1 MSSQNVVISKRLY
14 PFATWSVTFLFP
26 VPDEQFVLKRIADS
40 AIDIYAMVVVL
51 SRCINTSSQSR
62 LPHVFIPHMIYVNV
76 YNFLLCAE
84 LHAH

>member
-14 PFATWSVTFLFP
+14 PFATWSVIFLFP
-26 VPDEQFVLKRIADS
+26 VTDEQFVLKRIADS

-62 LPHVFIPHMIYVNV
+62 LPHVFIPHMIYVNI
-76 YNFLLCAE
+76 YIFLLCAE